1 MEAAGFETVVAKDGQ
16 AAVDQF
22 MQSEPGGFDIILM
35 DMQMPVMDGC
45 KAAETI
51 RGLDRA
57 DAKTILIFACTAN
70 AFQEDRDKAMNSGMN
85 DFLTKPID
93 IHILLEKL
101 NNEKSGERQ

>member
-1 MEAAGFETVVAKDGQ
+1 
-16 AAVDQF
+16 